1 MVLAHWLSQVIQNTC
16 TSKPL
21 VGISPVEME
30 LIFSKIYPESMSGS
44 NIKEKNLMSLVS
56 FRKIWKLGSYVRKRI
71 QFSEAEE
78 AANFDYSNKDSRKI
92 Y

>member
-44 NIKEKNLMSLVS
+44 NIKEKNLMS
-56 FRKIWKLGSYVRKRI
+56 
-71 QFSEAEE
+71 
-78 AANFDYSNKDSRKI
+78 
-92 Y
+92 

>member
-1 MVLAHWLSQVIQNTC
+1 
-16 TSKPL
+16 
-21 VGISPVEME
+21 ME
-30 LIFSKIYPESMSGS
+30 LMFNEIYPESMSGS

-56 FRKIWKLGSYVRKRI
+56 FMKIWKLGSYVRKRI

-92 Y
+92 YWGC